1 MSSILITGANGF
13 VGKALCRQ
21 LESFGR
27 PIQGAVRGV
36 AAANQ
41 ISVGDIHGTTNW
53 QSALTDCH
61 AVVHLAARV
70 HMMQDQAADP
80 LAEFRKTNTAGTLHL
95 ARQAA
100 HYGVRRF
107 VFISSI
113 KVNGE
118 SGHFR
123 SQDIP
128 APQDAYGLSK
138 WEAEQGLH
146 EIGKQTG
153 MEIVV
158 IRPPLVYGPGVGANF
173 LRLMRIIKKGLP
185 LPLGCIH
192 NQRSLVYIGNLVDA
206 ICAALDHP
214 AAAGNTY
221 LVADRETFS
230 TSELMRHLASAIGTQ
245 IYLPCISSSWLR
257 LAARITGKT
266 DEIDRLLDSLVVD
279 TSSIHQDLGWTAPWS
294 AEEGFA
300 ETAKW
305 FNQAY
310 A

>member
-13 VGKALCRQ
+13 VGQALCRH
-21 LESFGR
+21 LESSGR
-27 PIQGAVRGV
+27 VITRAVRD
-36 AAANQ
+36 AATANQ
-41 ISVGDIHGTTNW
+41 VSVGDIHDSTDW
-53 QSALTDCH
+53 HSALKDCH
-61 AVVHLAARV
+61 AVIHTAARV
-70 HMMQDQAADP
+70 HMMEDQAADP
-80 LAEFRKTNTAGTLHL
+80 LAEFRKTNTAGTLNL

-100 HYGVRRF
+100 SSGVRRF

-118 SGHFR
+118 SGHFK
-123 SQDIP
+123 SQDTP

-173 LRLMRIIKKGLP
+173 LRLMRIVKKGLP
-185 LPLGCIH
+185 MPLGGIR
-192 NQRSLVYIGNLVDA
+192 NKRSLIYIGNLIDA
-206 ICAALDHP
+206 ITLALSHP

-230 TSELMRHLASAIGTQ
+230 TPDLMRNLAVAMGTR
-245 IYLPCISSSWLR
+245 IYLPSMPSSWLR
-257 LAARITGKT
+257 VAAKITGKS
-266 DEIDRLLDSLVVD
+266 DELDRLLDSLVVD
-279 TSSIHQDLGWTAPWS
+279 TSSIQQDLGWKAPWN
-294 AEEGFA
+294 AQEGFA

-305 FNQAY
+305 FNQIDA
-310 A
+310 